1 MTNPLIPDVKYATL
15 VTEGDGTKTEWEFNF
30 AGGYIS
36 KDHVKAFTEDKVSGQ
51 LVIRSLEF
59 VGPNTVRITP
69 AVANGLR
76 LVIYRDTPKTEPI
89 VNYTDGSVMSET
101 NLDKSNQQA
110 VFIAAE
116 LADRVVADYDFSNAL
131 LYAVTVADEAKVAAA
146 AATATA
152 NGIDAKATAAVVT
165 ANLAVDTVDAAV
177 ADTKKLTQI
186 GDCVFI
192 FDGESTNSP
201 TASGKGWVEQVINL
215 SNFKGRGPHH
225 YVAVPGRSML
235 GTADAYIANVRPIVQ
250 AAVAAGKRVFIFL
263 QSGLNDYGLRPATEW
278 FVPFDRY
285 VQYTRDDGATLV
297 PMLCTRRVDWRQFD
311 GVRSSIN
318 GHILELA
325 NPLTIP
331 TDLVFT
337 DPSFI
342 QEPGIQM
349 QSDDGIHPNDYMHG
363 KIAQLVNE
371 VMTVGGYTNQVFHQR
386 VTRPLAAACLPYTDD
401 LGFLSTSQTMKF
413 DLSTDAYKTFAL
425 NIGNSFPQAWKTAL
439 RLSTPGNFKSWE
451 IGCYGDTAPLPTDQ
465 ELANSLVFNDLFSNN
480 PVLALSIYNQASTM
494 YGQWN
499 VRRGR
504 GLQKEPVSTQTVYP
518 ATLTDPGYPGQW
530 AYKPD
535 KTRVAYYTGSGTAGS
550 HSWIS
555 VAATA
560 TL

>member
-1 MTNPLIPDVKYATL
+1 MTNPLTPTVKYATL
-15 VTEGDGTKTEWEFNF
+15 IVTGDGTRTEWEFNF
-30 AGGYIS
+30 AGGYLS
-36 KDHVKAFTEDKVSGQ
+36 PDHIKAFTENIATGDIE
-51 LVIRSLEF
+51 LRSLTF
-59 VGPNTVRITP
+59 TGPNTVRIYP
-69 AVANGLR
+69 APATGLR
-76 LVIYRDTPKTEPI
+76 VVIYRDTPKTEPL
-89 VNYTDGSVMSET
+89 VDYGTGSILNES
-101 NLDKSNQQA
+101 NLDKSNRQA

-116 LADRVVADYDFSNAL
+116 LADRVVSDYDFSNSL
-131 LYAVTVADEAKVAAA
+131 LYAVT
-146 AATATA
+146 TA
-152 NGIDAKATAAVVT
+152 NVAKETADGAFSIATGIDAKATQALVT
-165 ANLAVDTVDAAV
+165 ANYAVATVDAAI

-201 TASGKGWVEQVINL
+201 TASGNGWVEQVINL
-215 SNFKGRGPHH
+215 SNFKDRGAHY
-225 YVAVPGRSML
+225 YVAVPGRNML
-235 GTADAYIANVRPIVQ
+235 TTANDYIANVRPLVL
-250 AAVAAGKRVFIFL
+250 AAKAAGKKVFIFL

-285 VQYTRDDGATLV
+285 VQYTRDDGAILV
-297 PMLCTRRVDWRQFD
+297 PMLCTRRADWRQFD

-325 NPLTIP
+325 NPLTVP
-331 TDLVFT
+331 TDLIFT

-371 VMTVGGYTNQVFHQR
+371 VMTVGGFANNIFRQR
-386 VTRPLAAACLPYTDD
+386 VTRPLGAACLPYTDD
-401 LGFLSTSQTMKF
+401 LGFLSTSETLKF
-413 DLSTDAYKTFAL
+413 ELSTDAYKTFAL
-425 NIGNSFPQAWKTAL
+425 NFGNSFPQAWKTAL
-439 RLSTPGNFKSWE
+439 RLSIPGNFKSWE
-451 IGCYGDTAPLPTDQ
+451 VGCYGDTAPLPTDQ
-465 ELANSLVFNDLFSNN
+465 ELANSLVFNDLFSNS
-480 PVLALSIYNQASTM
+480 PILALSVYNQASTM

-499 VRRGR
+499 VRRAR
-504 GLQKEPVSTQTVYP
+504 GATKEPVSTQVAYP